1 MTAIRQ
7 KIRAAAIS
15 RSVAPGIVA
24 LFLLL
29 YVGIAFGSNE
39 PLTTLMALTRGN
51 VMLLL
56 LLALVPLNLA
66 ARLADEAWAHVR
78 RRRAMAG
85 KACAG
90 AAGLFDD
97 AVRLPRETCFIEQA
111 RRMACRGYQTRAT
124 ADSLAAW
131 RGVTLLPARLLFLL
145 GGFCLFAG
153 ILLSLTTRDTQ
164 RAPVVEGETLPGSR
178 DLVRRIVL
186 RDEPGLLLERSLEIF
201 VAMEGGGERTFG
213 LYPPARHHGRFLY
226 PRYLGVAP
234 LVRLTAPE
242 LPNGFEQYAVLG
254 VYPPGKEDTV
264 TIPDSPYRMIFQMA
278 PAATEDPY
286 ITGRVELRFRIL
298 KGDRQVF
305 AGSAPVGGGASGN
318 GYSVAFPACRRMVV
332 ADFVQDAGVPL
343 IWSAALLFCLALCY
357 LLPVRLWCPRREL
370 LVFRG
375 EAGLTACSRAEGGRR
390 AHAGSFHEL
399 LDLLHPAGE
408 KER

>member
-15 RSVAPGIVA
+15 RSVAPGVIGF
-24 LFLLL
+24 FLLL

-39 PLTTLMALTRGN
+39 PLTTLMAFTRGS
-51 VMLLL
+51 VILLL
-56 LLALVPLNLA
+56 ILALVPLNLA
-66 ARLADEAWAHVR
+66 ARLADEAWAQVR

-85 KACAG
+85 KGCAG
-90 AAGLFDD
+90 VAPLFDD
-97 AVRLPRETCFIEQA
+97 AVRLPQETSLAEQA
-111 RRMACRGYQTRAT
+111 QRMACRGYQTRAT
-124 ADSLAAW
+124 ADHLAAW
-131 RGVTLLPARLLFLL
+131 RGVSLFPARLLFLL

-164 RAPVVEGETLPGSR
+164 RAPVVEGEHLPGSR
-178 DLVRRIVL
+178 DLVQRIVL

-201 VAMEGGGERTFG
+201 VAMEGGGERAFG
-213 LYPPARHHGRFLY
+213 LYPPARHRGRFLY

-242 LPNGFEQYAVLG
+242 LPDGFEQYAVLG

-264 TIPDSPYRMIFQMA
+264 AIPDTPYRIIFQMA
-278 PAATEDPY
+278 PAAAEDPY
-286 ITGRVELRFRIL
+286 ITGRITLQFRVL
-298 KGDRQVF
+298 KEDRQVF
-305 AGSAPVGGGASGN
+305 AGSAPVGGGAGGN

-343 IWSAALLFCLALCY
+343 IWSAALLFGLALCY
-357 LLPVRLWCPRREL
+357 WLPVRLWSPRREL
-370 LVFRG
+370 LVVRG
-375 EAGLTACSRAEGGRR
+375 EAGVVACSRAEGRRR